1 MSLIFNVNNP
11 CAFSFQGENSKLFFL
26 GGGGGAVDATRK
38 VAKKIAS
45 TRFNSWFMTVSFPL

>member
-26 GGGGGAVDATRK
+26 GGGGAVDATRK
-38 VAKKIAS
+38 VAMKLHQCALI
-45 TRFNSWFMTVSFPL
+45 LGL

>member
-26 GGGGGAVDATRK
+26 GGRGGGRLAVDATRK
-38 VAKKIAS
+38 VAMKLHQCALI
-45 TRFNSWFMTVSFPL
+45 LGL

>member
-11 CAFSFQGENSKLFFL
+11 RAFSFQGENSKLFFL

-38 VAKKIAS
+38 VAMKLHQCALI
-45 TRFNSWFMTVSFPL
+45 LGL